1 MGQFKSRT
9 GRLRQ
14 ALAWLALLAVV
25 SFVALDTV
33 HSHKD
38 VAGNAGPHSRCEL
51 CLTLHAAALRTAVI
65 TLPFSTAAQPL
76 QVAAAPNLLS
86 RVSFSD
92 FFIRPPPAA

>member
-1 MGQFKSRT
+1 MRQSVSRT

-25 SFVALDTV
+25 SFVALDAV
-33 HSHKD
+33 HSHHELAD
-38 VAGNAGPHSRCEL
+38 NASPHSRCEL
-51 CLTLHAAALRTAVI
+51 CLTLHAPALRTAVI

-76 QVAAAPNLLS
+76 RAGAAPNLLS
-86 RVSFSD
+86 RVPFSD